1 MASPLGR
8 CNAVRGHVLSTETG
22 SIIAAVGPMTLQVR
36 KSDAARC
43 RKMIWGTQVN
53 VARTLL
59 GWSVRDLARRTGLDI
74 ADIQELESAAKAS
87 KRQRDDLALIQAI
100 LEEVGIEF
108 IESVGVQFRPPGL
121 GDITLTERAS
131 GDSGSVPGSAFRAP
145 PA

>member
-43 RKMIWGTQVN
+43 RKMIRGTQVN

-131 GDSGSVPGSAFRAP
+131 GDTTPR
-145 PA
+145 